1 MSTAT
6 DAKAFPIEGA
16 SPMVL
21 HFQPVINLSDDQ
33 LYEFA
38 RTNRDW
44 QIERNQQGE
53 ITVMPPAGSEAS
65 DRNAELTMQLRMWA
79 KRDGKG
85 TTFDS
90 SGGFVLPNGAM
101 RSPDAAWVPYAK
113 LEKLTAEQRK
123 KFPPLCPDFV
133 AELRS
138 ESDRLSDLHSKMRE
152 YIANGTRLGLLID
165 PVERRIHFY
174 RDDGS
179 VETQDAPATVSCEPV
194 LPGCVIEL
202 KEIW

>member
-1 MSTAT
+1 
-6 DAKAFPIEGA
+6 
-16 SPMVL
+16 MVL
-21 HFQPVINLSDDQ
+21 RFQPVINLSDDQ

-44 QIERNQQGE
+44 QIERNPQGE

-90 SGGFVLPNGAM
+90 SGGFVLSNGAM

-138 ESDRLSDLHSKMRE
+138 ESDRLSDLQSKMRE

-179 VETQDAPATVSCEPV
+179 VETQEDPATVSCEPV
-194 LPGCVIEL
+194 LPGCIIEL